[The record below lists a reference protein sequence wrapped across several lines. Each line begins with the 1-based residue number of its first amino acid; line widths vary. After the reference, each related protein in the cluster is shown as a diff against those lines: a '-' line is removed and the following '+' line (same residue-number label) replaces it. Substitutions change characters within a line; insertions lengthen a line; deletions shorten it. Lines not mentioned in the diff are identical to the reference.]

1 MSKTKKTKKIA
12 KMKVRKGDHVVV
24 VAGRDKGK
32 KGDVLDVRRAKQR
45 VVVQGVN
52 MVKRHQRPTSSKE
65 AQKGA
70 QTGGI
75 IDKEGPIHVSNV
87 MLLDPQDNQ
96 PTRVGMR
103 DVEGKRARFARRTNN
118 PID

>member
-52 MVKRHQRPTSSKE
+52 MVKRHQRPTQGSP
-65 AQKGA
+65 
-70 QTGGI
+70 GGI
-75 IDKEGPIHVSNV
+75 EEREAAIHVSNV
-87 MLLDPQDNQ
+87 ALIDPKDGEAS
-96 PTRVGMR
+96 RVGFK
-103 DVEGKRARFARRTNN
+103 VIEGGRKVRFSRRSGEI
-118 PID
+118 IDR

>member
-1 MSKTKKTKKIA
+1 MAKGMRIKTDDA
-12 KMKVRKGDHVVV
+12 VVV
-24 VAGRDKGK
+24 ISGK
-32 KGDVLDVRRAKQR
+32 DRGKTGKVVRTNPQR
-45 VVVQGVN
+45 SQVFVEGLA
-52 MVKRHQRPTSSKE
+52 MIKRHQRPTSSKE

-96 PTRVGMR
+96 PTRVGVR